1 MKAKIPITLIF
12 SRLIIGFIIIIL
24 SVAQVDNY
32 KAIAIILLTVG
43 LLTDIFDGIIARQLN
58 VSTQKLRRLDSSI
71 DQVFFI
77 SFAIATYIQCP
88 YFFKVNTLKLTILL
102 GFEAL
107 AYLVSFL
114 KFRKEIATHSIGAKI
129 WTLLLFA
136 TLIQIILQCQSILL
150 FNICFW
156 VGLLT
161 RLEIVAIILILK
173 KWTNDVP
180 TFYHSIRLRQD
191 KEIKRHKIFNI
202 FHNSGI
208 LINRCWL
215 RQKIKIA

>member
-12 SRLIIGFIIIIL
+12 SRLIIGFIIIAL
-24 SVAQVDNY
+24 SAARVDNY
-32 KAIAIILLTVG
+32 KAIAIILLTFG

-58 VSTQKLRRLDSSI
+58 ISTQKLRRLDSSI

-77 SFAIATYIQCP
+77 SFAVATYIQCP
-88 YFFKVNTLKLTILL
+88 DFFKANSLKLTILF

-107 AYLVSFL
+107 TYVVSFI
-114 KFRKEIATHSIGAKI
+114 KFKKEIATHSIGAKI

-136 TLIQIILQCQSILL
+136 TLIQIILECQSILL

-156 VGLLT
+156 IGLLT
-161 RLEIVAIILILK
+161 RLEIIAIILILK

-180 TFYHSIRLRQD
+180 TFYHSMKLRQD
-191 KEIKRHKIFNI
+191 KEIKRHKIFN
-202 FHNSGI
+202 G
-208 LINRCWL
+208 
-215 RQKIKIA
+215 